1 MNFRKGRREKV
12 FLEQAVDDINKKLEV
27 LDKGSNIVLWG
38 AGENAVRLFQYTGL
52 LAFNQ
57 LYIVDKRLF
66 GKTFFGKIVKKPEDI
81 LWDSMDAVII
91 SAFVGADEIRMELAE
106 KYDFKGRVIS
116 IHENL
121 RVPFYSLGKK
131 RDSILDD
138 NMISILQ
145 KNSRYKNIHEGERV
159 FILCTGPSISE
170 MELTRLKN
178 EKTIAVSGFYLHKD
192 CQTIS
197 PDYYCLPTFENFL
210 NFDSATE
217 YLRKIQEATLK
228 SQYFFSFHEKQVVDK
243 MREYDNRCVNYIA
256 FASMPD
262 FEKFDIDLTS
272 LAPNPQSVSIMALEI
287 ALYMGFKTI
296 YLIGTEHDCLVTK
309 RYTHFY
315 EYSESIVSQGNQYEN
330 AQGELGGPFDLELE
344 STYNLWRQYKKIKQI
359 AERNGAKIYNATKGG
374 ILDIFERV
382 EFDTLF

>member
-1 MNFRKGRREKV
+1 
-12 FLEQAVDDINKKLEV
+12 
-27 LDKGSNIVLWG
+27 
-38 AGENAVRLFQYTGL
+38 
-52 LAFNQ
+52 
-57 LYIVDKRLF
+57 
-66 GKTFFGKIVKKPEDI
+66 
-81 LWDSMDAVII
+81 
-91 SAFVGADEIRMELAE
+91 
-106 KYDFKGRVIS
+106 
-116 IHENL
+116 
-121 RVPFYSLGKK
+121 
-131 RDSILDD
+131 
-138 NMISILQ
+138 
-145 KNSRYKNIHEGERV
+145 
-159 FILCTGPSISE
+159 
-170 MELTRLKN
+170 
-178 EKTIAVSGFYLHKD
+178 
-192 CQTIS
+192 
-197 PDYYCLPTFENFL
+197 
-210 NFDSATE
+210 
-217 YLRKIQEATLK
+217 
-228 SQYFFSFHEKQVVDK
+228 
-243 MREYDNRCVNYIA
+243 
-256 FASMPD
+256 MPD